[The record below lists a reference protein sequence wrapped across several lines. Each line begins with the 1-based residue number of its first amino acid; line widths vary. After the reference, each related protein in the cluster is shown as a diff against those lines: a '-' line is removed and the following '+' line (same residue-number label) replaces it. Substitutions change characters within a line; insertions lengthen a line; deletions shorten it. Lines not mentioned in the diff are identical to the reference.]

1 MGLWDEARGER
12 RKELSDE
19 LHDLH
24 YSKKNIIRVMKSRRM
39 GWAGHVARTG
49 EERRAYR
56 VLVGRP
62 NGKISLGRPK
72 RSWKDIIQMDIK
84 KMGWGREMYQRC

>member
-62 NGKISLGRPK
+62 K